1 MKGKRGLA
9 GIWQGSAEE
18 ASIWSEPDD
27 RFHSVT
33 CCGAEL
39 ARSLLAMES
48 WTGESIQSV
57 RFWPVAD
64 ATLAWQHPTKSRH
77 LHFCLQWSSSLPP
90 GPGYTLP

>member
-1 MKGKRGLA
+1 
-9 GIWQGSAEE
+9 
-18 ASIWSEPDD
+18 
-27 RFHSVT
+27 
-33 CCGAEL
+33 
-39 ARSLLAMES
+39 MES